1 MVCASTFHFDRHMHT
16 YTYLPTSVMV
26 LVVLVHSS
34 ASMLSWS
41 GWKLR
46 EWSTVHQVCSHT
58 EGGARAWCGKS
69 KRVNKDYTI
78 IFNFCSISISSV
90 IMWWL
95 TILMDLILMLTLMNS
110 FNKLI
115 IIMNGQCLVVTISCS
130 IKLAAIIVICGSM
143 HIIICMA
150 SIINFVFSSIKDLLN

>member
-1 MVCASTFHFDRHMHT
+1 MLAHFTLIVTCIHT
-16 YTYLPTSVMV
+16 HTHLLQWWYWSYWCIHLHPCSVGAAENWG
-26 LVVLVHSS
+26 SGQF
-34 ASMLSWS
+34 LS
-41 GWKLR
+41 
-46 EWSTVHQVCSHT
+46 VHQVCSHA
-58 EGGARAWCGKS
+58 EDGARAWCGKS

-78 IFNFCSISISSV
+78 IFNFCNISISSV

-130 IKLAAIIVICGSM
+130 IKLAAIIVIYGSM